1 LGLPP
6 GLTTV
11 ALYSKS
17 AKLKLPLK
25 AITEEFQ
32 VGKGRLQM
40 MLRYSRDPHVREI
53 DTKVKSGRKWKAS
66 QAVDQAIETAKLKEV
81 IGATQTGKQ
90 GFGYGKEKRVWWSKG
105 SDKEKTEMVIHEI
118 RQQSEELRVQ
128 EAVQQRQQGQWTTWK
143 MSYKDLFHGMIYGTR
158 LHCD

>member
-1 LGLPP
+1 
-6 GLTTV
+6 
-11 ALYSKS
+11 
-17 AKLKLPLK
+17 
-25 AITEEFQ
+25 
-32 VGKGRLQM
+32 M

-90 GFGYGKEKRVWWSKG
+90 GFGYGKEKRVWWSKA

-118 RQQSEELRVQ
+118 RQQAEELRVQ
-128 EAVQQRQQGQWTTWK
+128 EAVQQRQQGQWTTWEDVLQR
-143 MSYKDLFHGMIYGTR
+143 SLS
-158 LHCD
+158 